1 MSVSTKLQK
10 ALEARHYSQAQL
22 ARDLGIGKVQVGR
35 YFHDQITPKT
45 EQLYKIS
52 AALDVSPF
60 LFGLLPDK
68 ITMDGDLAG
77 FVMEGIKEGF
87 WTLTEEHGSPALV
100 PSEELLWDGT
110 LMVTDTEVL
119 RRVADWN
126 QDRTEEKEV
135 LALLN
140 NRKLDIRE
148 TDS

>member
-1 MSVSTKLQK
+1 MVLAKREK
-10 ALEARHYSQAQL
+10 SQTFL
-22 ARDLGIGKVQVGR
+22 ADKMGISKYQVGKYCR
-35 YFHDQITPKT
+35 DQIRPKA

-52 AALDVSPF
+52 AALEVSPF

-77 FVMEGIKEGF
+77 FIMEGIKEGF
-87 WTLTEEHGSPALV
+87 WTLTEEHGSPALA
-100 PSEELLWDGT
+100 PSKEFLWDGT
-110 LMVTDTEVL
+110 LLVTDAEVL
-119 RRVADWN
+119 RRVAAWN
-126 QDRTEEKEV
+126 RDRTEEAEV